1 MSASGERTDGASIA
15 DRARGAIGVWP
26 GGISRRERRT
36 LAIGVVIVAAA
47 LFLTYVAMPFARR
60 WSVREATLDAREA
73 QLARVRGLVAAE
85 SSLAAA
91 VRLRESRVRADAPR
105 PIDARTPALA
115 AAALQTAL
123 QQAAAQSSVQVQ
135 RVDVAGE
142 EGGASEGANAAE
154 VPATMTAFGDVH
166 GLTELLDALQHG
178 RTLLEVTALS
188 VQSTLGPRGEPLLQM
203 TVSVRAPWTGAGSAR

>member
-1 MSASGERTDGASIA
+1 
-15 DRARGAIGVWP
+15 
-26 GGISRRERRT
+26 
-36 LAIGVVIVAAA
+36 
-47 LFLTYVAMPFARR
+47 
-60 WSVREATLDAREA
+60 
-73 QLARVRGLVAAE
+73 
-85 SSLAAA
+85 
-91 VRLRESRVRADAPR
+91 
-105 PIDARTPALA
+105 
-115 AAALQTAL
+115 
-123 QQAAAQSSVQVQ
+123 SVQVQ

>member
-1 MSASGERTDGASIA
+1 VSAPDGATLA
-15 DRARGAIGVWP
+15 DRARGAMPTWP
-26 GGISRRERRT
+26 GGVSRRERRT
-36 LAIGVVIVAAA
+36 LTIGAVVVAAA
-47 LFLTYVAMPFARR
+47 LFVAYVGMPFAHR
-60 WSVREATLDAREA
+60 WSAREATLAAREA

-105 PIDARTPALA
+105 PIAARTPALA

-123 QQAAAQSSVQVQ
+123 QDAAARSGVQVQ

-142 EGGASEGANAAE
+142 ERDAADAARAD

-166 GLTELLDALQHG
+166 GLAELLEALQHG
-178 RTLLEVTALS
+178 ATLLEVTALS
-188 VQSTLGPRGEPLLQM
+188 VQSTLGPRGEPVLQL
-203 TVSVRAPWTGAGSAR
+203 TVSVRAPWTDAGDAR